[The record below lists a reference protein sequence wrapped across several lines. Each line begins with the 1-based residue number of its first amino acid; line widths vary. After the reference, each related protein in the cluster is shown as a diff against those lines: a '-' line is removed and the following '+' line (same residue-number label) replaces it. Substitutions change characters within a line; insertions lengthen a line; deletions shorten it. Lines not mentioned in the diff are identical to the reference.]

1 MPRRRFEGNVRRFE
15 GNMATTTQ
23 EKEEAY
29 ISEEEWDVEAGFS
42 QEIEKDELEEDMD
55 APAFAATTEPI
66 LNYKEDWIINSGC
79 SNLMTNDDKK
89 LEDMTDYKGR
99 RVVLMAD
106 NSRLSISHVG
116 KAVIP
121 RYGPQ
126 QLQLEKVYHV
136 PGLKKNLLS
145 VPQLTAKK
153 KYVLFG
159 PEGVAIFR
167 KLMVIGTPIM
177 EVSVFTAKPAQ
188 GYP

>member
-1 MPRRRFEGNVRRFE
+1 
-15 GNMATTTQ
+15 
-23 EKEEAY
+23 
-29 ISEEEWDVEAGFS
+29 
-42 QEIEKDELEEDMD
+42 
-55 APAFAATTEPI
+55 
-66 LNYKEDWIINSGC
+66 
-79 SNLMTNDDKK
+79 MTNDDKK

-126 QLQLEKVYHV
+126 QLQLEKVYHI

-145 VPQLTAKK
+145 VPQLTAER

-159 PEGVAIFR
+159 PEGVTIFR
-167 KLMVIGTPIM
+167 KLKVIGTPIM
-177 EVSVFTAKPAQ
+177 EGRRRQSVYVLSAESTYVDKTRRNEAGDLWHARLGHVNYSKLKELMQKQALRGLPQVEIRTDTVCVGCQYGKAHQ
-188 GYP
+188 VHGDLY